1 MMKNLQKILFSLC
14 LLIGILAPAGIAR
27 ADVLDP
33 VCVNNPTA
41 TACQGRN
48 QTVDN
53 NSIFGPNG
61 ILTKVARLLAIVV
74 GLASVI
80 MIIIGGFQ
88 YVMSSGDSA
97 NITNAKNT
105 ILYAIIGLLVALLA
119 QGIISFV
126 LVRL

>member
-1 MMKNLQKILFSLC
+1 MKNLRKIMFSLC
-14 LLIGILAPAGIAR
+14 LLVGILAPAGMVR

-48 QTVDN
+48 QTVNN

-61 ILTKVARLLAIVV
+61 ILTKAARLLAIVV

-80 MIIIGGFQ
+80 MIIVGGFQ
-88 YVMSSGDSA
+88 YVMSSGDPG